1 MKCIICGKKKFEII
15 WNNKL
20 RSSANKFTKVKKK
33 ILQCIYCDIAFL
45 EKRTKILENSAI
57 TRKIFNKNNSIHEF
71 VKFHSPREFK
81 KFHFIKKYLDFGNKS
96 ILESNCGA
104 GLIISALKKKAKFTA
119 GVDNVIYKKFLTG
132 NNHLFF
138 KNIDEII
145 KNKVK
150 FDIVFSLSELEHK
163 YNPILFLKKIKKI
176 LKKNGCV
183 VLRIPNF
190 KNIYAQLLN
199 ESFYKYDYRTSH
211 NYYFSEKNLDLMF
224 KKLNFKI
231 YLKRGFNE
239 YSFNHLCTYLI
250 KNKRVKTIN
259 IQNIF
264 DNKTSKR
271 AIANIELNKISTS
284 FIYILKN

>member
-1 MKCIICGKKKFEII
+1 MT
-15 WNNKL
+15 L
-20 RSSANKFTKVKKK
+20 
-33 ILQCIYCDIAFL
+33 
-45 EKRTKILENSAI
+45 
-57 TRKIFNKNNSIHEF
+57 
-71 VKFHSPREFK
+71 
-81 KFHFIKKYLDFGNKS
+81 YLVVRIRN
-96 ILESNCGA
+96 
-104 GLIISALKKKAKFTA
+104 
-119 GVDNVIYKKFLTG
+119 
-132 NNHLFF
+132 
-138 KNIDEII
+138 
-145 KNKVK
+145 
-150 FDIVFSLSELEHK
+150 K

-211 NYYFSEKNLDLMF
+211 NFYFSEKNLDLMF

-231 YLKRGFNE
+231 YLKKGFNE

-250 KNKRVKTIN
+250 KNKRVKTNN

-264 DNKTSKR
+264 DVKTSKR
-271 AIANIELNKISTS
+271 AIANIEFNKISTS